1 MWHGAAKM
9 SIRITAAAGIK
20 VEVLWYVI
28 TPKASTA
35 TGGRRNINIDDGNY
49 IQYEQWALAVA
60 PQNN

>member
-1 MWHGAAKM
+1 M